1 MTITSSPLTFDIR
14 RPDLAGPARSS
25 GMHVSDLLHY
35 MGVRMGHLKESDAG
49 DTIQGHKDALEAYQ
63 ADTDGHSPLLLKIAL
78 GLAWEDWYMP
88 QVESRPKSDR
98 ERYELEYHPGELWLD
113 GVSGSPDA
121 LEGVYVAEG
130 PYGEFIYQRTIV
142 HECKLTWDHG
152 STPIESKWLWL
163 SQCRSYCHMIN
174 QTKPGSALESH
185 LHVLNVNGFMAAA
198 SRRAKAGQPYGTTYR
213 LEFTPDEL
221 SRTWASL
228 MVAKRELEKEQE

>member
-1 MTITSSPLTFDIR
+1 MVITSTPLTFDIR
-14 RPDLAGPARSS
+14 RPDLAGPARSA

-35 MGVRMGHLKESDAG
+35 MGVRMGHLKESDPQ

-63 ADTDGHSPLLLKIAL
+63 AGTDGHSPLLLKIAL

-88 QVESRPKSDR
+88 QAKAYSNAVF
-98 ERYELEYHPGELWLD
+98 EYHPGELWLD

-121 LEGVYVAEG
+121 LEYAGGRVV
-130 PYGEFIYQRTIV
+130 V

-152 STPIESKWLWL
+152 STAVESKWLWL
-163 SQCRSYCHMIN
+163 SQIRAYCHMLER
-174 QTKPGSALESH
+174 TSGYTALDAR

-221 SRTWASL
+221 TRTWASL
-228 MVAKRELEKEQE
+228 MVAKRELEKDKADGKTTD